1 MTKLLGHVWPLQR
14 SRFSSVQINVAQ
26 HISGIGVPVL
36 TLCICEGRK
45 DIEKDSDMSFSWP
58 FGCMV

>member
-1 MTKLLGHVWPLQR
+1 MTKLLGHVWPLR
-14 SRFSSVQINVAQ
+14 LSRFSSVRINVAQ
-26 HISGIGVPVL
+26 HISGIDVPVL

-45 DIEKDSDMSFSWP
+45 DIERDSGMSCFWP